1 MPNHQFGKFY
11 IDANCLWLT
20 KMQLVEELRSYR
32 LDEEGLLRVPG
43 NKQKMMS
50 MQNVIENQWKNNHVD
65 IKGMQTVTNIL
76 KSSGPH
82 EIACLLKTYLRQLP
96 ESLFTQDCLDLFAQV
111 GGLHKSQFSTPT
123 HLITIEFYMCR
134 YYKL

>member
-1 MPNHQFGKFY
+1 
-11 IDANCLWLT
+11 
-20 KMQLVEELRSYR
+20 MQLVEELRNHR

-43 NKQKMMS
+43 NKQKMLV

-65 IKGMQTVTNIL
+65 IKGMQTVTHIL
-76 KSSGPH
+76 KTSGSH

-111 GGLHKSQFSTPT
+111 GGICRKKSQFLT
-123 HLITIEFYMCR
+123 L
-134 YYKL
+134 

>member
-1 MPNHQFGKFY
+1 M
-11 IDANCLWLT
+11 I
-20 KMQLVEELRSYR
+20 EELRNHR

-43 NKQKMMS
+43 NKQKMVA
-50 MQNVIENQWKNNHVD
+50 MQKLIENQWKNNHVD
-65 IKGMQTVTNIL
+65 MKGMQTVNNVF

-111 GGLHKSQFSTPT
+111 GGIPKSQFQQLRPP
-123 HLITIEFYMCR
+123 HLITCNFIQI
-134 YYKL
+134 